1 MMNKAQ
7 IDYAM
12 VSTKLSAVL
21 GRKWGVNVVFGGH
34 PCTNGTTITLPH
46 WDLTDPRLRTA
57 LYGLI
62 AHEAGGHVR
71 QTDFQALGAKITAMR
86 RSPLMVEWKSIANIL
101 EDIRIEAN
109 LLRSYPGAAAYLN
122 AAVEV
127 MLADPDDNRPLPDE
141 ITNYWDLVLNW
152 CLYIFRA
159 ECLGQVAISGDADLY
174 EAAVLNVL
182 PPEVLADAR
191 KIGVAVSK
199 LGPSKTDYSTVQM
212 YADKLLALF
221 NDNMPSK
228 QSQKSPDPQGSQGQQ
243 GGSQGSQGQQGG
255 SQGSQGQQDGSQG
268 SQGQQ
273 GGSQGSQGQQDGSQ
287 GSQGQQDGSQGSK
300 GQQDGSQGSQGQQGS
315 GQTGGSSQPL
325 EETGATQEIG
335 DIFRAL
341 ADKGASKDSAVIAL
355 PHIGAT
361 DKAPANPMLR
371 DAVLL
376 HARRAKAMTQSLV
389 AALSPML
396 CGDMEYSANS
406 KSGNRINQ
414 SRITRAITDRDPA
427 LFRKIHIEEDQSVA
441 VQILID
447 TSGSTSG
454 AVLDAEIVSALGIA
468 SALEHFQDVE
478 TAISHFP
485 GSAWAGRM
493 VHAPFIQ
500 AFGQPVTSCYA
511 KWPTATGGT
520 PLADAYVS
528 AWFNFLHSEK
538 QRKILIVLTD
548 GMPDNAQAAAKEKA
562 KLTRLGV
569 EVYGVIISKQP
580 YPAGMFDDSEQI
592 SSPNALP
599 RSLSA
604 LVRRNL

>member
-243 GGSQGSQGQQGG
+243 GGSQG
-255 SQGSQGQQDGSQG
+255 
-268 SQGQQ
+268 
-273 GGSQGSQGQQDGSQ
+273 
-287 GSQGQQDGSQGSK
+287 
-300 GQQDGSQGSQGQQGS
+300 
-315 GQTGGSSQPL
+315 
-325 EETGATQEIG
+325 
-335 DIFRAL
+335 
-341 ADKGASKDSAVIAL
+341 
-355 PHIGAT
+355 
-361 DKAPANPMLR
+361 
-371 DAVLL
+371 
-376 HARRAKAMTQSLV
+376 
-389 AALSPML
+389 
-396 CGDMEYSANS
+396 
-406 KSGNRINQ
+406 
-414 SRITRAITDRDPA
+414 
-427 LFRKIHIEEDQSVA
+427 
-441 VQILID
+441 
-447 TSGSTSG
+447 
-454 AVLDAEIVSALGIA
+454 
-468 SALEHFQDVE
+468 
-478 TAISHFP
+478 
-485 GSAWAGRM
+485 
-493 VHAPFIQ
+493 
-500 AFGQPVTSCYA
+500 
-511 KWPTATGGT
+511 
-520 PLADAYVS
+520 
-528 AWFNFLHSEK
+528 
-538 QRKILIVLTD
+538 
-548 GMPDNAQAAAKEKA
+548 
-562 KLTRLGV
+562 
-569 EVYGVIISKQP
+569 
-580 YPAGMFDDSEQI
+580 
-592 SSPNALP
+592 
-599 RSLSA
+599 
-604 LVRRNL
+604 

>member
-1 MMNKAQ
+1 
-7 IDYAM
+7 
-12 VSTKLSAVL
+12 
-21 GRKWGVNVVFGGH
+21 
-34 PCTNGTTITLPH
+34 
-46 WDLTDPRLRTA
+46 
-57 LYGLI
+57 
-62 AHEAGGHVR
+62 
-71 QTDFQALGAKITAMR
+71 
-86 RSPLMVEWKSIANIL
+86 
-101 EDIRIEAN
+101 
-109 LLRSYPGAAAYLN
+109 
-122 AAVEV
+122 
-127 MLADPDDNRPLPDE
+127 
-141 ITNYWDLVLNW
+141 
-152 CLYIFRA
+152 
-159 ECLGQVAISGDADLY
+159 
-174 EAAVLNVL
+174 
-182 PPEVLADAR
+182 
-191 KIGVAVSK
+191 
-199 LGPSKTDYSTVQM
+199 
-212 YADKLLALF
+212 
-221 NDNMPSK
+221 
-228 QSQKSPDPQGSQGQQ
+228 
-243 GGSQGSQGQQGG
+243 
-255 SQGSQGQQDGSQG
+255 
-268 SQGQQ
+268 
-273 GGSQGSQGQQDGSQ
+273 
-287 GSQGQQDGSQGSK
+287 GSQGSK
-300 GQQDGSQGSQGQQGS
+300 GQQGS

-493 VHAPFIQ
+493 VHAPFIK

-538 QRKILIVLTD
+538 QRKILIILTD

>member
-159 ECLGQVAISGDADLY
+159 ECLGQLAISGDADLY

-243 GGSQGSQGQQGG
+243 
-255 SQGSQGQQDGSQG
+255 
-268 SQGQQ
+268 
-273 GGSQGSQGQQDGSQ
+273 
-287 GSQGQQDGSQGSK
+287 DGSQGSK
-300 GQQDGSQGSQGQQGS
+300 GQQGS

-493 VHAPFIQ
+493 VHAPFIK

-580 YPAGMFDDSEQI
+580 YPAGMSDDSEQI